1 MLELK
6 PVLESTNTGHKAN
19 TLVIF
24 YASWAF
30 KPVYASSIR
39 LWRSEKM
46 FTWVKLGLHSQ
57 HTNMNTHSRFDCWVK
72 MARTHAQGTLLPCLW
87 LRAFIYVKPPPML
100 QIFAYNFSS
109 VGLQVAYYYFAFTVS
124 TRNDR
129 NRESD
134 AAAIRNVTVAL
145 AIASHLQN

>member
-1 MLELK
+1 MLALK

-72 MARTHAQGTLLPCLW
+72 MTRTHAQGTLLPCLW
-87 LRAFIYVKPPPML
+87 LRAFIYVKPPL
-100 QIFAYNFSS
+100 QIFAHDFSS

-129 NRESD
+129 NRKSD